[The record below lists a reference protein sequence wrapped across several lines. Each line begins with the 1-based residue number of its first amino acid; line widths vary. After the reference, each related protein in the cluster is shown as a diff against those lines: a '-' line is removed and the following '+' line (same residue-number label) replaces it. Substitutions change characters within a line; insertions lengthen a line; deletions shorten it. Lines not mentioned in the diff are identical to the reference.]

1 MCQEK
6 EDMMDSKMI
15 KNLVFTA
22 ILASVYMVATVALAP
37 ISYGMV
43 QFRLSEIL
51 VLLAFIDKK
60 TIPGLVLGC
69 VLANLYS
76 QLGVI
81 DVVFGSLATYLS
93 VYLVSHTKNIIVA
106 SIWPSLIN
114 GVVIGIL
121 LNVTFGL
128 PLWLSM
134 ASVAAG
140 EFVVVTLIGVPIV
153 KMFFLKNERL
163 LDMLHLSYKGKM

>member
-1 MCQEK
+1 
-6 EDMMDSKMI
+6 MDSKMI
-15 KNLVFTA
+15 RTLVFTA
-22 ILASVYMVATVALAP
+22 ILAAVYAVATIVLAP

-51 VLLAFIDKK
+51 VLLAFIDRK

-76 QLGVI
+76 QLGMM
-81 DVVFGSLATYLS
+81 DVVFGTLATYIS
-93 VYLVSHTKNIIVA
+93 VMLMSHTKNIWIA
-106 SIWPSLIN
+106 SIWPALVN

-121 LNVTFGL
+121 LKVVADF
-128 PLWLSM
+128 PLFLSM

-140 EFVVVTLIGVPIV
+140 EFVVVTVIGVPLV
-153 KMFFLKNERL
+153 KTILLKNESL
-163 LDMLHLSYKGKM
+163 MQTLKLSYKDKV